1 MATRTLPGAYV
12 SLQDNSQL
20 PEGQTSLT
28 VGYVLKANRGPLD
41 EATLVTS
48 PTDFLTKFTFSGKPS
63 ISDDPTFW
71 SILKVLNQTNMVYV
85 SRAAKNPLYGGAVF
99 KKATTNFVGT
109 LISVDKDTKT
119 IKVAGTTSLG
129 EGETL
134 IFRGTRTANGKTVD
148 GMYTVVSSTSGSG
161 VDEVTFVVSEEI
173 KENYTAPSGTEINV
187 YSSPVVPL
195 AKSYETVDEAKA
207 DITSD
212 DSFMVIGKNPGAYNG
227 KIAYSIVSAVDRP
240 NDLVYVKGANIGLD
254 TTCTFD
260 TMQLTVVNSET
271 KETLET
277 FTFSLDPTA
286 KTIDGITLYVD
297 NVVAGSA
304 YIQVLHDDE
313 DTSYALPSSTAN
325 NTPIVGGAGSDG
337 EAVEPEDL
345 VRALIPFTDR
355 TVNVSILGNGCSAQA
370 ETQEFQTALMEI
382 ADARKDL
389 VVFLNDPYDLPAQS
403 NPMETATIPTERAT
417 NIVNYKK
424 NTLANVSFYG
434 TMYAPH
440 GKTTDIYNSRQVR
453 IGMDGV
459 AIAGWLNVINN
470 LNYPYAYAG
479 PRNGLVSGVTFDWK
493 IGDMSGEAQLLNDAS
508 VNYVAFDSKVG
519 RYYMQ
524 CQNTLQIANSAM
536 RNLGALFNVL
546 DIKEHFVVSLK
557 EYLQLPIT
565 SSLRRDIVNT
575 AVDYLDPMVGIRLM
589 NYSFTDITTEQDL
602 DNNTLRYLLALRVT
616 PYAQTIYL
624 FMNIVNSS
632 TTFEIM
638 QSM

>member
-28 VGYVLKANRGPLD
+28 VGYVLKANRGPVN
-41 EATLVTS
+41 EPTLVTS
-48 PTDFLTKFTFSGKPS
+48 PTDFLTKYTFSGKPA

-85 SRAAKNPLYGGAVF
+85 SRAANTPLYGGATF
-99 KKATTNFVGT
+99 KKATSTLVGT
-109 LISVDKDTKT
+109 LTSATKNTKT
-119 IKVAGTTSLG
+119 IVLSGTVSPAVDSK
-129 EGETL
+129 
-134 IFRGTRTANGKTVD
+134 IIIRGTGKID
-148 GMYTVVSSTSGSG
+148 GQYTVATVSASSGT
-161 VDEVTFVVSEEI
+161 VTVTVIEDITED
-173 KENYTAPSGTEINV
+173 YTTPSGTEINV

-195 AKSYETVDEAKA
+195 AISYETPALAKDALTSA
-207 DITSD
+207 DA
-212 DSFMVIGKNPGAYNG
+212 FMVIGKDPGAYNG
-227 KIAYSIVSAVDRP
+227 KIAFGIISAVDRP
-240 NDLVYVKGANIGLD
+240 NDLVYVNGANVGLD
-254 TTCTFD
+254 TTCTFN
-260 TMQLTVVNSET
+260 TMQLTVINSET

-277 FTFSLDPTA
+277 FLFSLDPMA
-286 KTIDGITLYVD
+286 KTIDGVSLYVD

-304 YIQVLHDDE
+304 YIQVLHDEE

-337 EAVEPEDL
+337 SEVTTDTLIA
-345 VRALIPFTDR
+345 ALQPFADK

-370 ETQEFQTALMEI
+370 ESQTFQQALMEV
-382 ADARKDL
+382 ADTRKDL
-389 VVFLNDPYDLPAQS
+389 IVFLNDRYSED
-403 NPMETATIPTERAT
+403 ETATIPSTRAT

-440 GKTTDIYNSRQVR
+440 GKTSDTYNGRQVR

-459 AIAGWLNVINN
+459 AIAGWLGIINT

-479 PRNGLVSGVTFDWK
+479 PRNGQVSGVTFDWK
-493 IGDMSGEAQLLNDAS
+493 IGDASGEAQLMNDAS
-508 VNYVAFDSKVG
+508 INYVAFDSKVG

-524 CQNTLQIANSAM
+524 CQNTLQVANSTM
-536 RNLGALFNVL
+536 RNLGAVFNVL

-565 SSLRRDIVNT
+565 ASLRRDIVNT
-575 AVDYLDPMVGIRLM
+575 AVDYLDPMVGVRFN
-589 NYSFTDITTEQDL
+589 NYAFNDITTDT
-602 DNNTLRYLLALRVT
+602 DIANNTLRYLLIISPAN
-616 PYAQTIYL
+616 YAQNIYL
-624 FMNIVNSS
+624 FMNIVNANYD
-632 TTFEIM
+632 FAIM

>member
-85 SRAAKNPLYGGAVF
+85 SRAAKNPLYGGAAF

-109 LISVDKDTKT
+109 LISVDKNTKT

-129 EGETL
+129 KGENL
-134 IFRGTRTANGKTVD
+134 IFRGTRTANDKTVD
-148 GMYTVVSSTSGSG
+148 GMYTVVSSTSESG
-161 VDEVTFVVSEEI
+161 VDEVTFVVSEDI
-173 KENYTAPSGTEINV
+173 KEDYTTPTGVEINV
-187 YSSPVVPL
+187 YSSPIVPL
-195 AKSYETVDEAKA
+195 ATNYETPALAKA
-207 DITSD
+207 TLTSAD
-212 DSFMVIGKNPGAYNG
+212 AFMVIGKNPGAYNG

-240 NDLVYVKGANIGLD
+240 NDLVYVKGVDIGLD

-260 TMQLTVVNSET
+260 TMQLTVINSET

-277 FTFSLDPTA
+277 FTFSLDPSA
-286 KTIDGITLYVD
+286 KTIDGISLFVD

-304 YIQVLHDDE
+304 YIQVLYTE
-313 DTSYALPSSTAN
+313 TFPESGVPASFELPSSTAN

-337 EAVEPEDL
+337 GVVETEDL
-345 VRALIPFTDR
+345 VRALVPFTDR
-355 TVNVSILGNGCSAQA
+355 TINVSILGNGCSAQA

-389 VVFLNDPYDLPAQS
+389 VVFLNDRTEDEA
-403 NPMETATIPTERAT
+403 ATIPTTRAT
-417 NIVNYKK
+417 NIVDYKK

-440 GKTTDIYNSRQVR
+440 GKTTDIYNSRQVK